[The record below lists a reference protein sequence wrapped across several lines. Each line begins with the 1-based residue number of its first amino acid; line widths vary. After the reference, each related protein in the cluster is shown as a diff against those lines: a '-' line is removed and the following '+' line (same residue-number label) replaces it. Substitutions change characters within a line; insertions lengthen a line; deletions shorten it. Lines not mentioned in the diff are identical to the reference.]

1 MSNNLSWRDALKQ
14 FNDKRVQEGGK
25 YTIPKKGTPEYA
37 SVRELMGEK
46 SEAVPLKP
54 NQTVTGASARSKSR
68 SPKKPTDSEEKIHK
82 AVQTLVPTK
91 DKPLW
96 VDEPKPV
103 EKTAK
108 KQKPNILQEFEPD
121 KDGKSVLVR
130 ETHKPPTNTPEV
142 IDAAAKAAGLK
153 KSKSKKKSVSTQT
166 EAPSSPKSEDFI
178 VKLK

>member
-46 SEAVPLKP
+46 SDAVELKP
-54 NQTVTGASARSKSR
+54 NQTVTGKSRESSKSR
-68 SPKKPTDSEEKIHK
+68 TPKKTDSEEKIHK

-103 EKTAK
+103 EKKGK
-108 KQKPNILQEFEPD
+108 KEKP
-121 KDGKSVLVR
+121 VA
-130 ETHKPPTNTPEV
+130 PEV
-142 IDAAAKAAGLK
+142 ADVAAEAPMQK
-153 KSKSKKKSVSTQT
+153 KSKNKNKKNVATQT

>member
-54 NQTVTGASARSKSR
+54 NQTVTGQNASARSKSR

-103 EKTAK
+103 EKKAK
-108 KQKPNILQEFEPD
+108 KEKP
-121 KDGKSVLVR
+121 VA
-130 ETHKPPTNTPEV
+130 PEV
-142 IDAAAKAAGLK
+142 ADVAAEAPIQK
-153 KSKSKKKSVSTQT
+153 KSKNKNKKNVATQT

>member
-1 MSNNLSWRDALKQ
+1 MNNNLSWRDALKQ

-46 SEAVPLKP
+46 SDAVELKP
-54 NQTVTGASARSKSR
+54 NQTVTGKSRESSKSR
-68 SPKKPTDSEEKIHK
+68 TPKKTDSEEKIHK

-103 EKTAK
+103 EKKAK
-108 KQKPNILQEFEPD
+108 KEKP
-121 KDGKSVLVR
+121 VA
-130 ETHKPPTNTPEV
+130 PEV
-142 IDAAAKAAGLK
+142 ADVAAEAPIQK
-153 KSKSKKKSVSTQT
+153 KSKNKKKNVATQT
-166 EAPSSPKSEDFI
+166 EPPASPKSEDF
-178 VKLK
+178 VVTLK

>member
-1 MSNNLSWRDALKQ
+1 MSSNLSWRDALKQ
-14 FNDKRVQEGGK
+14 FNDKRVKEGGK

-46 SEAVPLKP
+46 SDAVELKP
-54 NQTVTGASARSKSR
+54 NQTVTGKSRESSKSR
-68 SPKKPTDSEEKIHK
+68 TPKKTDSEEKIHK
-82 AVQTLVPTK
+82 AVQTLVPTG

-103 EKTAK
+103 EKKGK
-108 KQKPNILQEFEPD
+108 KEKP
-121 KDGKSVLVR
+121 VA
-130 ETHKPPTNTPEV
+130 PEV
-142 IDAAAKAAGLK
+142 ADVAAEAPIQK
-153 KSKSKKKSVSTQT
+153 KSKNKKKNVATQT

>member
-37 SVRELMGEK
+37 SIRELMGEK

-54 NQTVTGASARSKSR
+54 DQTVTGQNASARSKSR

-103 EKTAK
+103 EKKAK
-108 KQKPNILQEFEPD
+108 KEKP
-121 KDGKSVLVR
+121 VA
-130 ETHKPPTNTPEV
+130 PEV
-142 IDAAAKAAGLK
+142 ADVTAEAPVQK
-153 KSKSKKKSVSTQT
+153 KSKNKKKNVATQT
-166 EAPSSPKSEDFI
+166 EAPSSPKSEDVI

>member
-46 SEAVPLKP
+46 SDAVELKP
-54 NQTVTGASARSKSR
+54 NQTVTGKPRESSKSR
-68 SPKKPTDSEEKIHK
+68 TPKKTDSEEKIHK

-103 EKTAK
+103 EKKGK
-108 KQKPNILQEFEPD
+108 KEKP
-121 KDGKSVLVR
+121 VA
-130 ETHKPPTNTPEV
+130 PEV
-142 IDAAAKAAGLK
+142 ADVAAEAPIQK
-153 KSKSKKKSVSTQT
+153 KSKNKKKNVATQT
-166 EAPSSPKSEDFI
+166 EPPASPKSEDFI

>member
-14 FNDKRVQEGGK
+14 FNDKRIQEGGK

-46 SEAVPLKP
+46 SDAVELKP
-54 NQTVTGASARSKSR
+54 NQTVTGQNASARSKSR

-82 AVQTLVPTK
+82 AVQALVPTK

-103 EKTAK
+103 EKKAK
-108 KQKPNILQEFEPD
+108 KEKP
-121 KDGKSVLVR
+121 VA
-130 ETHKPPTNTPEV
+130 PEV
-142 IDAAAKAAGLK
+142 ADVAAEAPIQK
-153 KSKSKKKSVSTQT
+153 KSKNKKKNVATQT

>member
-1 MSNNLSWRDALKQ
+1 MSSNLSWRDALKQ
-14 FNDKRVQEGGK
+14 FNDKRVKEGGK

-82 AVQTLVPTK
+82 AVQTLVSTK

-103 EKTAK
+103 EKKGK
-108 KQKPNILQEFEPD
+108 KEKP
-121 KDGKSVLVR
+121 VA
-130 ETHKPPTNTPEV
+130 PEV
-142 IDAAAKAAGLK
+142 ADVAAEAPIQK
-153 KSKSKKKSVSTQT
+153 KSKNKNKKNVATQT
-166 EAPSSPKSEDFI
+166 EPPSSPKSDDFV

>member
-103 EKTAK
+103 EKKAK
-108 KQKPNILQEFEPD
+108 KEKP
-121 KDGKSVLVR
+121 VA
-130 ETHKPPTNTPEV
+130 PEV
-142 IDAAAKAAGLK
+142 ADVAAEAPMQK
-153 KSKSKKKSVSTQT
+153 KSKNKNKKNVATQT
-166 EAPSSPKSEDFI
+166 EPPSSPKSDDFV

>member
-46 SEAVPLKP
+46 SDAVELKP
-54 NQTVTGASARSKSR
+54 NQTVTGQNAPARSKSR
-68 SPKKPTDSEEKIHK
+68 SPQKPTDSEEKIHK

-103 EKTAK
+103 EKKAK
-108 KQKPNILQEFEPD
+108 KEKP
-121 KDGKSVLVR
+121 VA
-130 ETHKPPTNTPEV
+130 PEV
-142 IDAAAKAAGLK
+142 ADVAAEAPIQM
-153 KSKSKKKSVSTQT
+153 KSKNKKKNVATQT
-166 EAPSSPKSEDFI
+166 EPPSSPKSEDFI

>member
-14 FNDKRVQEGGK
+14 FNDKRVKEGGK

-46 SEAVPLKP
+46 SDAVELKP
-54 NQTVTGASARSKSR
+54 NQTVTGKSRESSKSR
-68 SPKKPTDSEEKIHK
+68 TPKKTDSEEKIHK

-103 EKTAK
+103 EKKGK
-108 KQKPNILQEFEPD
+108 KEKP
-121 KDGKSVLVR
+121 VA
-130 ETHKPPTNTPEV
+130 PEV
-142 IDAAAKAAGLK
+142 ADVAAEAPIQK
-153 KSKSKKKSVSTQT
+153 KSKNKKKNVATQT
-166 EAPSSPKSEDFI
+166 EPPASPKSEDFV

>member
-1 MSNNLSWRDALKQ
+1 MNNNLSWRDALKQ

-46 SEAVPLKP
+46 SDAVELKP
-54 NQTVTGASARSKSR
+54 NQTVTGKSRESSKSR
-68 SPKKPTDSEEKIHK
+68 TPKKTDSEEKIHK

-103 EKTAK
+103 EKKAK
-108 KQKPNILQEFEPD
+108 KQKPDVPQVADVAAEA
-121 KDGKSVLVR
+121 
-130 ETHKPPTNTPEV
+130 PEQQ
-142 IDAAAKAAGLK
+142 K
-153 KSKSKKKSVSTQT
+153 KSKNKKKNVATQT

>member
-46 SEAVPLKP
+46 SDAVELKP
-54 NQTVTGASARSKSR
+54 NQTVTGKSRESSKSR
-68 SPKKPTDSEEKIHK
+68 TPKKTDSEEKIHK

-103 EKTAK
+103 EKKAK
-108 KQKPNILQEFEPD
+108 KQKPPA
-121 KDGKSVLVR
+121 
-130 ETHKPPTNTPEV
+130 PEV
-142 IDAAAKAAGLK
+142 AEVAAEAPSQK
-153 KSKSKKKSVSTQT
+153 KSKNKKKIVATQA
-166 EAPSSPKSEDFI
+166 EPPSSPKSEDFI
-178 VKLK
+178 LKLK

>member
-1 MSNNLSWRDALKQ
+1 MSSNLSWRDALKQ
-14 FNDKRVQEGGK
+14 FNDKRVKEGGK

-37 SVRELMGEK
+37 SVRELMGDK
-46 SEAVPLKP
+46 SDAVELKP
-54 NQTVTGASARSKSR
+54 NQTVTGKSRESSKSR
-68 SPKKPTDSEEKIHK
+68 TPKKTDSEEKIHK

-103 EKTAK
+103 ENKAK
-108 KQKPNILQEFEPD
+108 KQNPNAA
-121 KDGKSVLVR
+121 
-130 ETHKPPTNTPEV
+130 EV
-142 IDAAAKAAGLK
+142 VDVAAEASGLK
-153 KSKSKKKSVSTQT
+153 KSKCKKKNAATQT

>member
-1 MSNNLSWRDALKQ
+1 MTNLSWRDALKQ

-46 SEAVPLKP
+46 SDAVELKP
-54 NQTVTGASARSKSR
+54 NQTVTGKSRESSKSR
-68 SPKKPTDSEEKIHK
+68 TPKKTDSEEKIHK

-103 EKTAK
+103 EKKAK
-108 KQKPNILQEFEPD
+108 KEKP
-121 KDGKSVLVR
+121 
-130 ETHKPPTNTPEV
+130 
-142 IDAAAKAAGLK
+142 DAPKVADVAAEAPGQN
-153 KSKSKKKSVSTQT
+153 KSKNKKKNVATQT

>member
-1 MSNNLSWRDALKQ
+1 MSSNLSWRDALKQ

-46 SEAVPLKP
+46 SDAVPLKP
-54 NQTVTGASARSKSR
+54 NQTVTGQNASARSKSR

-103 EKTAK
+103 EKKAK
-108 KQKPNILQEFEPD
+108 KEKP
-121 KDGKSVLVR
+121 VA
-130 ETHKPPTNTPEV
+130 PEV
-142 IDAAAKAAGLK
+142 ADVAAEAPMQK
-153 KSKSKKKSVSTQT
+153 KSKNKKKNVATQT

>member
-14 FNDKRVQEGGK
+14 FNDKRVKEGGK

-46 SEAVPLKP
+46 SDAVELKP
-54 NQTVTGASARSKSR
+54 NQTVTGKSRESSKSR
-68 SPKKPTDSEEKIHK
+68 TPKKTDSEEKIHK

-103 EKTAK
+103 EKKAK
-108 KQKPNILQEFEPD
+108 KEKP
-121 KDGKSVLVR
+121 VA
-130 ETHKPPTNTPEV
+130 PEV
-142 IDAAAKAAGLK
+142 ADVAAEAPIQK
-153 KSKSKKKSVSTQT
+153 KSKNKKKNVATQT

>member
-1 MSNNLSWRDALKQ
+1 MSKNLSWRDALKQ

-54 NQTVTGASARSKSR
+54 DQTVTGQNASARSKSR

-96 VDEPKPV
+96 VDEPKPI
-103 EKTAK
+103 EKKAK
-108 KQKPNILQEFEPD
+108 KEKP
-121 KDGKSVLVR
+121 VA
-130 ETHKPPTNTPEV
+130 PEV
-142 IDAAAKAAGLK
+142 ADVAAEAPMQK
-153 KSKSKKKSVSTQT
+153 KSKNKKKNVATQT

>member
-14 FNDKRVQEGGK
+14 FNDKRVKEGGK

-46 SEAVPLKP
+46 SDAVELKP
-54 NQTVTGASARSKSR
+54 NQTVTGKSRESSKSR
-68 SPKKPTDSEEKIHK
+68 TPKKTDSEEKIHK

-103 EKTAK
+103 EKKAK
-108 KQKPNILQEFEPD
+108 KEKP
-121 KDGKSVLVR
+121 VA
-130 ETHKPPTNTPEV
+130 PEV
-142 IDAAAKAAGLK
+142 ADVAAEAPMQK
-153 KSKSKKKSVSTQT
+153 KSKNKNKKNVATQT
-166 EAPSSPKSEDFI
+166 EPPSSPKSDDFI

>member
-37 SVRELMGEK
+37 SIRELMGEK

-54 NQTVTGASARSKSR
+54 DQTVTGQNASARSKSR

-103 EKTAK
+103 EKKAK
-108 KQKPNILQEFEPD
+108 KEKP
-121 KDGKSVLVR
+121 VA
-130 ETHKPPTNTPEV
+130 PEV
-142 IDAAAKAAGLK
+142 ADVAAEAPGQK
-153 KSKSKKKSVSTQT
+153 KSKNKKKNVATQT
-166 EAPSSPKSEDFI
+166 EAPSSPKSDDFI

>member
-14 FNDKRVQEGGK
+14 FNDKRIQEGGK

-46 SEAVPLKP
+46 SDAVELKP
-54 NQTVTGASARSKSR
+54 NQTVTGQNASARSKSR

-103 EKTAK
+103 EKKAK
-108 KQKPNILQEFEPD
+108 KEKP
-121 KDGKSVLVR
+121 VA
-130 ETHKPPTNTPEV
+130 PEV
-142 IDAAAKAAGLK
+142 AEVVAEAPSQK
-153 KSKSKKKSVSTQT
+153 KPKNKKKNVATQT
-166 EAPSSPKSEDFI
+166 EPPSSPKSEDFI

>member
-14 FNDKRVQEGGK
+14 FNDKRIQEGGK

-46 SEAVPLKP
+46 SDAVDLKP
-54 NQTVTGASARSKSR
+54 NQTVTGQKPRESSKSR
-68 SPKKPTDSEEKIHK
+68 TPKKTDSEEKIHK

-103 EKTAK
+103 EKKAK
-108 KQKPNILQEFEPD
+108 KEKP
-121 KDGKSVLVR
+121 
-130 ETHKPPTNTPEV
+130 
-142 IDAAAKAAGLK
+142 DAPKVADVAAEAPIQK
-153 KSKSKKKSVSTQT
+153 KSKNKKRSVSTQT
-166 EAPSSPKSEDFI
+166 EPPSSPKSDDFI

>member
-1 MSNNLSWRDALKQ
+1 MSSNLSWRDALKQ

-46 SEAVPLKP
+46 SDAVPLQP
-54 NQTVTGASARSKSR
+54 NQTVTGQIASARSKSR

-103 EKTAK
+103 EKKAK
-108 KQKPNILQEFEPD
+108 KQKPD
-121 KDGKSVLVR
+121 A
-130 ETHKPPTNTPEV
+130 PEV
-142 IDAAAKAAGLK
+142 AGVAAEAPEQQK
-153 KSKSKKKSVSTQT
+153 KSKNKKKNVATQT
-166 EAPSSPKSEDFI
+166 EPPSSPKSDDFV

>member
-1 MSNNLSWRDALKQ
+1 MSNNLSWRDASKQ
-14 FNDKRVQEGGK
+14 FNDKRIQEGGK

-46 SEAVPLKP
+46 SDAVALKP
-54 NQTVTGASARSKSR
+54 NQTVTGQNASARSKSR

-103 EKTAK
+103 EKKGK
-108 KQKPNILQEFEPD
+108 KEKP
-121 KDGKSVLVR
+121 VA
-130 ETHKPPTNTPEV
+130 PEV
-142 IDAAAKAAGLK
+142 ADVAAEAPIQK
-153 KSKSKKKSVSTQT
+153 KSKNKKKNVATQT

>member
-1 MSNNLSWRDALKQ
+1 MTNLSWRDALKQ

-82 AVQTLVPTK
+82 AVQTLVSTK

-103 EKTAK
+103 EKKGK
-108 KQKPNILQEFEPD
+108 KEKP
-121 KDGKSVLVR
+121 VA
-130 ETHKPPTNTPEV
+130 PEV
-142 IDAAAKAAGLK
+142 ADVAAEAPIQK
-153 KSKSKKKSVSTQT
+153 KSKNKKKNVATQT
-166 EAPSSPKSEDFI
+166 EPPASPKSEDFV

>member
-46 SEAVPLKP
+46 SDAVELKP
-54 NQTVTGASARSKSR
+54 NQTVTGKSRESSKSR
-68 SPKKPTDSEEKIHK
+68 TPKKTDSEEKIHK

-103 EKTAK
+103 EKKAK
-108 KQKPNILQEFEPD
+108 KEKP
-121 KDGKSVLVR
+121 VA
-130 ETHKPPTNTPEV
+130 PEV
-142 IDAAAKAAGLK
+142 ADVAAEAPSQK
-153 KSKSKKKSVSTQT
+153 KSKNKKKNVATQT
-166 EAPSSPKSEDFI
+166 EPPSSPKSEDFI

>member
-46 SEAVPLKP
+46 SDAVELKP
-54 NQTVTGASARSKSR
+54 NQTVTGKSRESSKSR
-68 SPKKPTDSEEKIHK
+68 TPKKTDSEEKIHK
-82 AVQTLVPTK
+82 AVQTLVPTG

-103 EKTAK
+103 EKKAK
-108 KQKPNILQEFEPD
+108 KEKP
-121 KDGKSVLVR
+121 VA
-130 ETHKPPTNTPEV
+130 PEV
-142 IDAAAKAAGLK
+142 ADVAAEAPIQK
-153 KSKSKKKSVSTQT
+153 KSKNKKKNVATQT
-166 EAPSSPKSEDFI
+166 EPPASPKSEDFI

>member
-82 AVQTLVPTK
+82 AVQALVPTK

-103 EKTAK
+103 EKKGK
-108 KQKPNILQEFEPD
+108 KEKP
-121 KDGKSVLVR
+121 VA
-130 ETHKPPTNTPEV
+130 PEV
-142 IDAAAKAAGLK
+142 ADVAAEAPIQK
-153 KSKSKKKSVSTQT
+153 KSKNKKKNVATQT

>member
-54 NQTVTGASARSKSR
+54 NQTVTGQNASARSKSR

-103 EKTAK
+103 EKKAK
-108 KQKPNILQEFEPD
+108 KEKP
-121 KDGKSVLVR
+121 VA
-130 ETHKPPTNTPEV
+130 PEV
-142 IDAAAKAAGLK
+142 ADVAAEAPMQK
-153 KSKSKKKSVSTQT
+153 KSKNKNKKNVATQT
-166 EAPSSPKSEDFI
+166 EPPSSPKSDDFI

>member
-37 SVRELMGEK
+37 SIRELMGEK

-54 NQTVTGASARSKSR
+54 DQTVTGQNASARSKSR

-96 VDEPKPV
+96 ADEPKPV
-103 EKTAK
+103 EKKVK
-108 KQKPNILQEFEPD
+108 KQKPD
-121 KDGKSVLVR
+121 A
-130 ETHKPPTNTPEV
+130 PEV
-142 IDAAAKAAGLK
+142 ADVAAEAPVQK
-153 KSKSKKKSVSTQT
+153 KSKNKKKNVATQT